1 MAYGLIYTSE
11 FDSFK
16 GAACRLEID
25 KKDFVG
31 TDSAIICGG
40 GATVLSWGPD
50 DPKAAIRGASLDV
63 ELLNVQ
69 GTFPISNF
77 YSIEDDSFK
86 VRLYENGQLV
96 FTGFLVQ
103 DDCSE
108 VVDDFSHSLNISA
121 TDNLGLLKDISLD
134 QAAFINRDII
144 INGTF
149 AVTSGGGSYPVG
161 LLIEALSTTDLLIN
175 GASITIDNGITP
187 PYTIIVASYTFS
199 AITGDYT
206 IVVGTAQPS
215 YSVLAATVEIYRQDD
230 LRGRIPFAELFKLL
244 MRATGLELNTKV
256 FMTVFCVGGATGR
269 TLEDVQIEPQT
280 WLNNQSYDDCWQI
293 IEDVL
298 GRFRACL
305 FQANGYWV
313 ILRPDELREWNG
325 QIVGFEYDA
334 DFVYVDAVT
343 MPAPITIGTGSDIEA
358 GLLSSIQ
365 RPLKYVREE
374 FNYEFPE
381 NTLCNGPLNELGN
394 YRTSYASGAN
404 VVTEYDLPGWE
415 QGFDYT
421 TGGNGYIGSS
431 ALRFIRITTNAV
443 GKEIGRTLVIKGNS
457 GFSDPACV
465 QSCPIDVRIGDNIQW
480 GFEFKTNTSQPGNRN
495 IGFVAEII
503 TTASPTP
510 RSSNNKRLRYD
521 GRWFSWMDPIP
532 PNISIY
538 QNIPVG
544 ENTNNWQNFSIQST
558 EIPVNGILTVKLSQA
573 VAGNSSSKETE
584 YRNFSFEITRS
595 IAGVQ
600 NIIGHTHTQTQE
612 PEIKNNND
620 INIKIDDA
628 PSSNIRGAMFLPTFT
643 GVLQNLTTLWQRG
656 IDGSGSGGDQFTL
669 GQLIT
674 KDELFNRRK
683 DRVKLDGNILLSNLT
698 PLSVIQYTDM
708 IDKYFIFGALEISHK
723 LGETNGN
730 LYEYYTDDETLIDL
744 ISDYE
749 FNYLYNTR

>member
-1 MAYGLIYTSE
+1 MAYELIYTSE

-25 KKDFVG
+25 KKDYVG

-40 GATVLSWGPD
+40 GATVLTWGPD
-50 DPKAAIRGASLDV
+50 EPKATIKGASLDV
-63 ELLNVQ
+63 ELLNVE

-77 YSIEDDSFK
+77 YSIEDDTFK
-86 VRLYENGQLV
+86 VRLYENNELV

-108 VVDDFSHSLNISA
+108 IVDDFTHSLNISA

-144 INGTF
+144 IAGVF
-149 AVTSGGGSYPVG
+149 PVTSGGGFFPVG
-161 LLIEALSTTDLLIN
+161 LFIEDLSTTDLEID

-187 PYTIIVASYTFS
+187 PYTVTVASYTFD

-206 IVVGTAQPS
+206 IVVGTMQPS

-230 LRGRIPFAELFKLL
+230 LRARVPFANLFQLL
-244 MRATGLELNTKV
+244 LTSTGLELNTKV
-256 FMTVFCVGGATGR
+256 FMTLYAVGGSTGR
-269 TLEDVQIEPQT
+269 MFEDVIIDPQT
-280 WLNNQSYDDCWQI
+280 WLKNQTYDNCWQI
-293 IEDVL
+293 IEDIL
-298 GRFRACL
+298 GRFRASL

-334 DFVYVDAVT
+334 DFVYVDTVT

-365 RPLKYVREE
+365 RPFNFVREE
-374 FNYEFPE
+374 FNYQFPE
-381 NTLCNGPLNELGN
+381 NTLCNGPLDQLGN
-394 YRTSYASGAN
+394 YRTSYASGDN
-404 VVTEYDLPGWE
+404 IVTEYDLPGWE

-421 TGGNGYIGSS
+421 TGGNGYIGSTAS
-431 ALRFIRITTNAV
+431 RFIRIVRNSF
-443 GKEIGRTLVIKGNS
+443 GRILESKLVIEGNS

-465 QSCPIDVRIGDNIQW
+465 QSCPIEVRIGDKIKW

-503 TTASPTP
+503 TTSSPTP

-532 PNISIY
+532 PNVSIY

-544 ENTNNWQNFSIQST
+544 SNTNQWQSFSIEST

-573 VAGNSSSKETE
+573 VVGNSSSKETE
-584 YRNFSFEITRS
+584 YKNFNFEITRS

-600 NIIGHTHTQTQE
+600 NIIGHIHTQTQDLK
-612 PEIKNNND
+612 IKNNND

-628 PSSNIRGAMFLPTFT
+628 PSSNIRGAMFLSSFT
-643 GVLQNLTTLWQRG
+643 GTLQNLTTVWQRG
-656 IDGSGSGGDQFTL
+656 IDGSGSGVEQFIL
-669 GQLIT
+669 GYIIT

-683 DRVKLDGNILLSNLT
+683 DRIKLDGNILLPTFT
-698 PLSVIQYTDM
+698 PLSVVEYSEM
-708 IDKYFIFGALEISHK
+708 SGKYFIFGSLEISHK
-723 LGETNGN
+723 LGETNGT
-730 LYEYYTDDETLIDL
+730 LYEYYDDSEVLGDL
-744 ISDYE
+744 VSLYN
-749 FNYLYNTR
+749 FNYIFDTT

>member
-25 KKDFVG
+25 KKNFVG
-31 TDSAIICGG
+31 IDTPIVCGG

-77 YSIEDDSFK
+77 YSIEDDTFK
-86 VRLYENGQLV
+86 VRLYENNLLV

-108 VVDDFSHSLNISA
+108 IVDDFTHSLNISA

-149 AVTSGGGSYPVG
+149 AVTSGGGFYPVG
-161 LLIEALSTTDLLIN
+161 LFIEALSTTDLLIN

-215 YSVLAATVEIYRQDD
+215 YTVLAASVEIYRQDD
-230 LRGRIPFAELFKLL
+230 LRGRITFAELFRLL
-244 MRATGLELNTKV
+244 MRSTGLEINTKV
-256 FMTVFCVGGATGR
+256 FMTLFCVGGATGR
-269 TLEDVQIEPQT
+269 TLEDVQIDPQT
-280 WLNNQSYDDCWQI
+280 WLNNQSYQDCWQI

-334 DFVYVDAVT
+334 DFVYLDAVT
-343 MPAPITIGTGSDIEA
+343 MPEPITIGTGSDIEA

-365 RPLKYVREE
+365 RPLKFVREE
-374 FNYEFPE
+374 FKYEFPQ
-381 NTLCNGPLNELGN
+381 NTLCNSALDQLGN
-394 YRTSYASGAN
+394 YRNQYTVGAN
-404 VVTEYDLPGWE
+404 TITEYDLPGWE

-421 TGGNGYIGSS
+421 SGGNGYIGSS
-431 ALRFIRITTNAV
+431 ATRFIRITTNVV
-443 GKEIGRTLVIKGNS
+443 GQEIGRTLVIKGNS

-465 QSCPIDVRIGDNIQW
+465 QSCAIEVRIGDQIQW
-480 GFEFKTNTSQPGNRN
+480 GFDFKTNVSQPGNRN
-495 IGFVAEII
+495 IGFIAEII

-510 RSSNNKRLRYD
+510 RSINNKRLRFD
-521 GRWFSWMDPIP
+521 GGWFSFGDPIP
-532 PNISIY
+532 PNVSIY

-544 ENTNNWQNFSIQST
+544 ENTNNWQNFSIESL
-558 EIPVNGILTVKLSQA
+558 EIPVDGILTVKLSQA
-573 VAGNSSSKETE
+573 VVGNSSSKETE
-584 YRNFSFEITRS
+584 YRNFNFEITRS

-612 PEIKNNND
+612 PDIKNNSEID
-620 INIKIDDA
+620 IKIDDA

-643 GVLQNLTTLWQRG
+643 GVLQTLTTLWQRG
-656 IDGSGSGGDQFTL
+656 IDGSGSGGDQFIL
-669 GQLIT
+669 GSLIT

-683 DRVKLDGNILLSNLT
+683 DRVKLDGNILQSNLT
-698 PLSVIQYTDM
+698 PLSVIQYTNM
-708 IDKYFIFGALEISHK
+708 IGKYFIFGALEISHK
-723 LGETNGN
+723 LGETNAN
-730 LYEYYTDDETLIDL
+730 LYEYYSDDENLNDL
-744 ISDYE
+744 SSEYQ
-749 FNYLYNTR
+749 FNYIYDTR

>member
-31 TDSAIICGG
+31 TDTPIVCGG

-77 YSIEDDSFK
+77 YSIEDDTFK
-86 VRLYENGQLV
+86 VRLYENNLLV

-108 VVDDFSHSLNISA
+108 VVDDFTHSLNISA

-161 LLIEALSTTDLLIN
+161 LFIEALSTTDLLIN

-187 PYTIIVASYTFS
+187 AYTITVASYSFS

-215 YSVLAATVEIYRQDD
+215 YTVLAASVEIYRQDD
-230 LRGRIPFAELFKLL
+230 LRGRITFAELFKLL
-244 MRATGLELNTKV
+244 MRSTGLEINTKV

-269 TLEDVQIEPQT
+269 TLEDVQIDPQT
-280 WLNNQSYDDCWQI
+280 WLNNQSYEDCWQI

-313 ILRPDELREWNG
+313 ILRPDEIREWNG

-365 RPLKYVREE
+365 RPLKFVREE
-374 FNYEFPE
+374 FKYEFPQ
-381 NTLCNGPLNELGN
+381 NTLCNGDLSQLGN
-394 YRTSYASGAN
+394 YRTSYSSGAN
-404 VVTEYDLPGWE
+404 TITEYDLPCWE
-415 QGFDYT
+415 QGFEWT

-431 ALRFIRITTNAV
+431 ALRFIRVTTNVV
-443 GKEIGRTLVIKGNS
+443 GQEIDRVLVIKGNE
-457 GFSDPACV
+457 GFDAYACA
-465 QSCPIDVRIGDNIQW
+465 QSSPIEVRQGDRIEYS
-480 GFEFKTNTSQPGNRN
+480 FEYKTNVSQAGPGNNYFRIN
-495 IGFVAEII
+495 IL
-503 TTASPTP
+503 TTVSPTP
-510 RSSNNKRLRYD
+510 RSPNNKYLNSI
-521 GRWFSWMDPIP
+521 GRWNSIP
-532 PNISIY
+532 YLGSDGLLLRNLIPQGGNTNETQNISV
-538 QNIPVG
+538 NSDSIPVDG
-544 ENTNNWQNFSIQST
+544 
-558 EIPVNGILTVKLSQA
+558 LLYLKLAQC
-573 VAGNSSSKETE
+573 VVGNSSSKETQ
-584 YRNFSFEITRS
+584 YKNFSFNITRS

-600 NIIGHTHTQTQE
+600 NVIGHTHTQTQE

-620 INIKIDDA
+620 ITIKIDDA

-643 GVLQNLTTLWQRG
+643 GPLQNLTTLWQRG

-708 IDKYFIFGALEISHK
+708 MDKYFIFGALEISHK
-723 LGETNGN
+723 FGETNGN
-730 LYEYYTDDETLIDL
+730 LYEYYTDGEVLGDL
-744 ISDYE
+744 ISDYQ
-749 FNYLYNTR
+749 FNYLYDTR

>member
-16 GAACRLEID
+16 GDACLLEID

-31 TDSAIICGG
+31 DDTPIVCGG

-77 YSIEDDSFK
+77 YSIEDDTFK
-86 VRLYENGQLV
+86 VRLYENNLLV

-108 VVDDFSHSLNISA
+108 IVDDFTHSLNISA

-149 AVTSGGGSYPVG
+149 AVDSGGGSYPVG
-161 LLIEALSTTDLLIN
+161 LFIEALSTTDLLID

-187 PYTIIVASYTFS
+187 PYTVTVASYTFS

-215 YSVLAATVEIYRQDD
+215 YSVLAASVEIYRQDD
-230 LRGRIPFAELFKLL
+230 LRGRITFAELFKLL
-244 MRATGLELNTKV
+244 MRSTGLEINTKV

-269 TLEDVQIEPQT
+269 TLEDVQIDPQT
-280 WLNNQSYDDCWQI
+280 WLNNQSYEDCWQI

-365 RPLKYVREE
+365 RPLKFVREE
-374 FNYEFPE
+374 FKYEFPQ
-381 NTLCNGPLNELGN
+381 NTLCNGDLSQLGN

-404 VVTEYDLPGWE
+404 TVTEYDLPGWE

-431 ALRFIRITTNAV
+431 ALRFIRITTNVV
-443 GKEIGRTLVIKGNS
+443 GQEIGRTLVIKGNS
-457 GFSDPACV
+457 GFSDPACA
-465 QSCPIDVRIGDNIQW
+465 QSCPIEVRIGDQINW
-480 GFEFKTNTSQPGNRN
+480 GFEFKTNTSQPGNRDS
-495 IGFVAEII
+495 GFIAEII
-503 TTASPTP
+503 TTVSPTP
-510 RSSNNKRLRYD
+510 RSMNNKRLRFD

-538 QNIPVG
+538 QTIPVG

-558 EIPVNGILTVKLSQA
+558 EIPVNGILTVKLSQT
-573 VAGNSSSKETE
+573 VVGNSSSKETE
-584 YRNFSFEITRS
+584 YRNFNFEITRS

-600 NIIGHTHTQTQE
+600 NVIGHTHTQTQE
-612 PEIKNNND
+612 LKIKNNND
-620 INIKIDDA
+620 ITIKIDDA
-628 PSSNIRGAMFLPTFT
+628 PSSNIRGAMFLDTFT
-643 GVLQNLTTLWQRG
+643 GPLQNLTTLWQRG

-708 IDKYFIFGALEISHK
+708 MDKYFIFGALEISHK

-730 LYEYYTDDETLIDL
+730 LYEYYTDGEVLGDL
-744 ISDYE
+744 ISGYQ
-749 FNYLYNTR
+749 FNYLYDTR

>member
-31 TDSAIICGG
+31 TDTPIVCGG

-77 YSIEDDSFK
+77 YSIEDDTFK
-86 VRLYENGQLV
+86 VRLYENNLLV

-108 VVDDFSHSLNISA
+108 IVDDFTHSLNISA

-161 LLIEALSTTDLLIN
+161 LFIEALSTTDLLIN

-187 PYTIIVASYTFS
+187 PYTVTVASYTFS

-215 YSVLAATVEIYRQDD
+215 YTVLAASVEIYRQDD
-230 LRGRIPFAELFKLL
+230 LRGRITFAELFKLL
-244 MRATGLELNTKV
+244 MRSTGLEINTKV

-269 TLEDVQIEPQT
+269 TLEDVQIDPQT
-280 WLNNQSYDDCWQI
+280 WLNNQSYEDCWQI

-313 ILRPDELREWNG
+313 ILRPDEIREWNG

-365 RPLKYVREE
+365 RPLKFVREE
-374 FNYEFPE
+374 FKYEFPE
-381 NTLCNGPLNELGN
+381 DTLCNGNLDEYGN
-394 YRTSYASGAN
+394 FRTSYAEGLN
-404 VVTEYDLPGWE
+404 TVTEYDLPGWE

-431 ALRFIRITTNAV
+431 ALRFMRIVRNSI
-443 GKEIGRTLVIKGNS
+443 GKVLESKLVIKGNS
-457 GFSDPACV
+457 GFSNPTCA
-465 QSCPIDVRIGDNIQW
+465 QSCPIEVRAGDRIQW
-480 GFEFKTNTSQPGNRN
+480 GFEFKTNVSQPGQRD
-495 IGFVAEII
+495 IPFVVEII
-503 TTASPTP
+503 TTVSPTP
-510 RSSNNKRLRYD
+510 RSMNNKRLRFD
-521 GRWFSWMDPIP
+521 GEWFSWMDPIP
-532 PNISIY
+532 PNTSIY
-538 QNIPVG
+538 ANINVG
-544 ENTNNWQNFSIQST
+544 DNTNNWQNFSISSA
-558 EIPVNGILTVKLSQA
+558 EIPVNGILTVKIAQA
-573 VAGNSSSKETE
+573 VLGNSSSKETE
-584 YRNFSFEITRS
+584 YRNFSFEIIRS

-600 NIIGHTHTQTQE
+600 NVIGHTHTQTQE

-620 INIKIDDA
+620 IDIKIDDA
-628 PSSNIRGAMFLPTFT
+628 PSSNIRGAMFLDTFT
-643 GVLQNLTTLWQRG
+643 GPLQNLTTLWQRG

-708 IDKYFIFGALEISHK
+708 MDKYFIFGALEISHK

-730 LYEYYTDDETLIDL
+730 LYEYYTDGEVLGDL
-744 ISDYE
+744 ISDYQ
-749 FNYLYNTR
+749 FNYLYDTR